1 MLQIDQPTK
10 GRMMSNTAERRGRSW
25 KKILLWAIGAAA
37 VVFILIQFVPY
48 GRTSHSNPAATTPFK
63 WTDPKAEAIAKTSCY
78 DCHSNETD
86 WWWAT
91 NIAPMSWLVQR
102 DVDGARS
109 SFNFS
114 EWAGV
119 PSVAQM
125 SEAIN
130 GEMPPFQYT
139 MIHPDA
145 KLTDAEKQ
153 TLLAGYEASLAANG
167 AASSGA
173 TPEPSPSATTGSTS
187 DAAAIIAARCGSCH
201 STDQALAFRAASAA
215 DAQALIDAMIQNGA
229 TVTADEQQ
237 ALVDYFTR

>member
-1 MLQIDQPTK
+1 MSSTA
-10 GRMMSNTAERRGRSW
+10 GRHGRSW
-25 KKILLWAIGAAA
+25 KRILLWVIGATV

-48 GRTSHSNPAATTPFK
+48 GRTSHSNPEATNPFQ
-63 WTDPKAEAIAKTSCY
+63 WTDPQAEAIARTSCY

-119 PSVAQM
+119 PSVEEL
-125 SEAIN
+125 SEAIDS
-130 GEMPPFQYT
+130 EMPPFQYE

-153 TLLAGYEASLAANG
+153 ALIAGYRASLAANG

-173 TPEPSPSATTGSTS
+173 TPEPSPSATSSSTA
-187 DAAAIIAARCGSCH
+187 DATAIIEARCGSCH
-201 STDQALAFRAASAA
+201 PTDRALAFRAAEAA
-215 DAQALIDAMIQNGA
+215 EAQALLDDMIQKGA

-237 ALVDYFTR
+237 ALVDYFTQR

>member
-1 MLQIDQPTK
+1 MSSTD
-10 GRMMSNTAERRGRSW
+10 GRPRRSW
-25 KKILLWAIGAAA
+25 KKILLWAMGAAV

-48 GRTSHSNPAATTPFK
+48 GRTSHSNPAATNPFK
-63 WTDPKAEAIAKTSCY
+63 WTDPQAEAIAKTSCY

-91 NIAPMSWLVQR
+91 NVAPMSWLIQR

-119 PSVAQM
+119 PSVAEL
-125 SEAIN
+125 SEAID
-130 GEMPPFQYT
+130 GAMPPFQYT

-153 TLLAGYEASLAANG
+153 ALTAGYGASLAAMS

-173 TPEPSPSATTGSTS
+173 TPEPSPSATAGSTADATAIIDNRCDSCHPADRALGFRAS
-187 DAAAIIAARCGSCH
+187 DAA
-201 STDQALAFRAASAA
+201 Q
-215 DAQALIDAMIQNGA
+215 AQALIDAMIQKGA
-229 TVTADEQQ
+229 TVTADERQ

>member
-1 MLQIDQPTK
+1 
-10 GRMMSNTAERRGRSW
+10 MMSSTAGRRGRSW
-25 KKILLWAIGAAA
+25 KKILLWAIGAAV

-48 GRTSHSNPAATTPFK
+48 GRASHSNPEATTPFK
-63 WTDPKAEAIAKTSCY
+63 WTDPQAEAIAKTSCY
-78 DCHSNETD
+78 DCHSNETK

-109 SFNFS
+109 AFNFS
-114 EWAGV
+114 EWAGE
-119 PSVAQM
+119 PSVARM
-125 SEAIN
+125 SEAVN

-187 DAAAIIAARCGSCH
+187 DATAIIAARCGSCH

-237 ALVDYFTR
+237 TLVDYFTR